1 MFEALILGCFS
12 ITFMIVFILISDK
25 LIYNKSLITK
35 RLLQYVQISQNDLS
49 NKQNR
54 RSLPFLTRVVGPL
67 MIKLKVFIMAVM
79 PSGMKD
85 KLKKTLLESGLKMD
99 ISQFMTIP
107 MLLFMGSTLLI
118 GYCWS
123 QFHVSFLK
131 TLRLFA
137 IVTAIECLGPY
148 LLLRIRCDK
157 RKKSMAKEL
166 PFLMDLLMVS
176 VEAGLGFDLALIR
189 VSQKIHGP
197 LAEELKRMIREMKM
211 GKSRDDGLRDLAER
225 LQVDGFKNVVNAIIQ
240 GEKLGVG
247 IGNVLRIQAKEM
259 RRLYKQKIEEK
270 AKKAPVKMLLPLIFF
285 IFPTVF
291 VVLLGP
297 AVINI
302 MTVLFNK

>member
-12 ITFMIVFILISDK
+12 ITFMIVFILISDRLVYK
-25 LIYNKSLITK
+25 KSLITK
-35 RLLQYVQISQNDLS
+35 RLLQYVEISQNDFS
-49 NKQNR
+49 NRQNR
-54 RSLPFLTRVVGPL
+54 RSLPFLKRVVDPL
-67 MIKLKVFIMAVM
+67 MIKLKVCIMAVM

-85 KLKKTLLESGLKMD
+85 KLKKSLMQSGLKMD
-99 ISQFMTIP
+99 ISGFMTIP
-107 MLLFMGSTLLI
+107 LFLFMGSTMLI
-118 GYCWS
+118 GYCWF

-131 TLRLFA
+131 TFRLFV
-137 IVTAIECLGPY
+137 IVTGVECLGPY
-148 LLLRIRCDK
+148 LLLRIRCTK
-157 RKKSMAKEL
+157 RKKSMAREL

-189 VSQKIHGP
+189 VSEKIHGP

-211 GKSRDDGLRDLAER
+211 GKSRDEGLRDLAER

-240 GEKLGVG
+240 GEKLGVS

-259 RRLYKQKIEEK
+259 RRLYKQHIEEK

-302 MTVLFNK
+302 MTVIFKK